1 MANAPEVS
9 SGQFDAAGRAS
20 KMKLNGW
27 QRLWV
32 LLAVLWLLPV
42 AFIAY
47 ELWPTAA
54 FVSKGDVYARLKG
67 EDGGRLID
75 FWDVVFTRLGGTKG
89 ELSPLMS
96 RLQQDKDFLAASPE
110 KQKAYLADVDP
121 DFKKATPDNQNAY
134 LGLITGRTGPSVEI
148 DGTTLQFVADLPQQ
162 DMDHTKQA
170 YHEGVRRILIH
181 ERAVVLAKAFAY
193 WVIPAIAVY
202 AMGLA
207 IVWVRRGFYRPK

>member
-67 EDGGRLID
+67 E
-75 FWDVVFTRLGGTKG
+75 
-89 ELSPLMS
+89 
-96 RLQQDKDFLAASPE
+96 
-110 KQKAYLADVDP
+110 
-121 DFKKATPDNQNAY
+121 
-134 LGLITGRTGPSVEI
+134 
-148 DGTTLQFVADLPQQ
+148 ADLPAL
-162 DMDHTKQA
+162 KNRFKA
-170 YHEGVRRILIH
+170 L
-181 ERAVVLAKAFAY
+181 LAQ
-193 WVIPAIAVY
+193 P
-202 AMGLA
+202 
-207 IVWVRRGFYRPK
+207 

>member
-1 MANAPEVS
+1 
-9 SGQFDAAGRAS
+9 
-20 KMKLNGW
+20 MKLNGW

-32 LLAVLWLLPV
+32 LLSVLWLLPV

-47 ELWPTAA
+47 ELWPRAA
-54 FVSKGDVYARLKG
+54 NLSKTDVYMQMKH
-67 EDGGRLID
+67 EDGNRLLD
-75 FWDVVFTRLGGTKG
+75 YWDVVAAAFGGTKG

-96 RLQQDKDFLAASPE
+96 RLQQDKDFLAASPKKE
-110 KQKAYLADVDP
+110 KAYLADVDP

-148 DGTTLQFVADLPQQ
+148 DGTTLQFVADLSQQ
-162 DMDHTKQA
+162 DMEHTKQA

-181 ERAVVLAKAFAY
+181 ERAVVLAKVFAY
-193 WVIPAIAVY
+193 WLIPAIAVY

-207 IVWVRRGFYRPK
+207 IVWVRRGFYRPE

>member
-1 MANAPEVS
+1 
-9 SGQFDAAGRAS
+9 
-20 KMKLNGW
+20 MKLNGW
-27 QRLWV
+27 QRLWI
-32 LLAVLWLLPV
+32 LLAALWLLPV
-42 AFIAY
+42 AFFTY

-54 FVSKGDVYARLKG
+54 FISKGDVYAHLKG
-67 EDGGRLID
+67 DDGSRLID
-75 FWDVVFTRLGGTKG
+75 FWDVVATQLGGTMG
-89 ELSPLMS
+89 ELSPLMT
-96 RLQQDKDFLAASPE
+96 RLRQDKDFLAASPE

-121 DFKKATPDNQNAY
+121 DFKNSTPDNQNAY

-148 DGTTLQFVADLPQQ
+148 DGTTVQFVADLPQQ

-193 WVIPAIAVY
+193 WLIPAIAVY

-207 IVWVRRGFYRPK
+207 FVWVRRGFYRPE